1 MTEIEAVYARHSV
14 RAYLDKKIDAET
26 AEKLKETIEECG
38 AASGLRL
45 QFLPDAGNTFG
56 RLLSRAMGLASAP
69 AVIACVGKDGPGL
82 EERIGYWGERAV
94 LAAQSL
100 GLNTCWAGTFSP
112 KGVPCEIAPG
122 ERLVIV
128 IAVGYGKTQGK
139 PHRGKTAEQ
148 GSSGSADGP
157 DWFRRGVE
165 LALLA
170 PTAINQQKFEFV
182 LEKDGSVTS
191 SDRRGPFSGVD
202 LGIVRYHFDL
212 ARKEAGLKPLWE

>member
-14 RAYLDKKIDAET
+14 RAFLDKKIDVET
-26 AEKLKETIEECG
+26 AKKLEESIEGCN

-56 RLLSRAMGLASAP
+56 RLLSRVMGLGSAP

-112 KGVPCEIAPG
+112 KGVPCGIAPG

-128 IAVGYGKTQGK
+128 IAVGYGKL
-139 PHRGKTAEQ
+139 H
-148 GSSGSADGP
+148 
-157 DWFRRGVE
+157 VE
-165 LALLA
+165 IEVVFFHKGGIASVYS
-170 PTAINQQKFEFV
+170 V
-182 LEKDGSVTS
+182 LD
-191 SDRRGPFSGVD
+191 DFSGLFVD
-202 LGIVRYHFDL
+202 EQRFYVAI
-212 ARKEAGLKPLWE
+212 

>member
-14 RAYLDKKIDAET
+14 RAFLDKKIDVET
-26 AEKLKETIEECG
+26 AKKLEESIEGCN

-56 RLLSRAMGLASAP
+56 RLLSRVMGLGSAP

-112 KGVPCEIAPG
+112 KGVPCGIAPG

-128 IAVGYGKTQGK
+128 IAVGYGKTGGT
-139 PHRGKTAEQ
+139 PHRGKTADQ
-148 GSSGSADGP
+148 VSSGPADAP

-191 SDRRGPFSGVD
+191 THHRGPFSSVD

-212 ARKEAGLKPLWE
+212 ARKEAGLGPLWG